1 MQIQKYYKCIVATQ
15 PRASIAIFYYDKD
28 DKIKFWGMRKE
39 EKVEPTIGYPH
50 TGPGD
55 SGSPI
60 WTHVTYPGEDLA
72 EDSDPNLDEK
82 GRNENSYQKNTLIA
96 VNSRGYSYKVL
107 WNHRKDYNQVI
118 KCSQQATKLT
128 NDIILWIRNM
138 DKTH

>member
-1 MQIQKYYKCIVATQ
+1 
-15 PRASIAIFYYDKD
+15 
-28 DKIKFWGMRKE
+28 MRKE
-39 EKVEPTIGYPH
+39 EKVEPPIGYPH

-60 WTHVTYPGEDLA
+60 WTQITYTAKDLA
-72 EDSDPNLDEK
+72 KDSNSNFDGKD
-82 GRNENSYQKNTLIA
+82 RNKNGFLKNTLIA

-107 WNHRKDYNQVI
+107 WNHRKKYNQVI

-138 DKTH
+138 DNSH